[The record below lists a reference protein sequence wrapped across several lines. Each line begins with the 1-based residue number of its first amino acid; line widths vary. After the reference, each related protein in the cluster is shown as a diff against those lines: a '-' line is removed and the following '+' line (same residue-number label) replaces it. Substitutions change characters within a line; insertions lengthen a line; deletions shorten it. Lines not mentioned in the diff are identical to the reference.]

1 MKKIR
6 VILFLMLSICIL
18 VSCGKN
24 NYENNYENKEN
35 QGVIKAKSYEEV
47 PEIDFSIKDKNL
59 AKKVI
64 ENIAQN
70 PNKIDIYN
78 NMVLVYTSEIN
89 PDGFYTFYTS
99 TFLDKNNKFS
109 KPMEKKLNEFIMVE
123 SGKDYYENFYKTIVP
138 EVKKMIKKD
147 SENKYKDLDN
157 SAQDFID
164 SLDKKVAVMKDI
176 VKYYNEKEYQKDNY
190 EKGKKLSEQY
200 IASYEE
206 TEIKYNN
213 FYKKFKEYVY
223 ILMKH
228 NLEEVKGNK
237 VSENIIKT
245 VILTD
250 MLMDEFAGN
259 GSKLV
264 DISPALIYKIPK
276 EDKSGYINN
285 LKSIEKTLKIVISD
299 IEKVNKDKIVA
310 NNINLDK
317 YNEFVNKIK
326 EISAL
331 TEKIIDKI
339 QNQRNEEI
347 NEMIIEYFKRRQEML
362 NLSKNLK

>member
-147 SENKYKDLDN
+147 SENNYKDLDN

-264 DISPALIYKIPK
+264 DISPALIYKIRK
-276 EDKSGYINN
+276 
-285 LKSIEKTLKIVISD
+285 
-299 IEKVNKDKIVA
+299 
-310 NNINLDK
+310 
-317 YNEFVNKIK
+317 
-326 EISAL
+326 
-331 TEKIIDKI
+331 
-339 QNQRNEEI
+339 
-347 NEMIIEYFKRRQEML
+347 
-362 NLSKNLK
+362 

>member
-1 MKKIR
+1 MKKIK
-6 VILFLMLSICIL
+6 VILFLMLSVCIL
-18 VSCGKN
+18 SSCGKN

-70 PNKIDIYN
+70 P
-78 NMVLVYTSEIN
+78 
-89 PDGFYTFYTS
+89 
-99 TFLDKNNKFS
+99 KNNKFS

-147 SENKYKDLDN
+147 SENNYKDLDN

-276 EDKSGYINN
+276 EDKFGYINN